1 MTTKLTP
8 WMSVATP
15 PLKSRPGMY
24 ECRLGLNIPVTR
36 YGPAFMAEW
45 RNGRWESGARLRAEW
60 GDQWRG
66 IAKG

>member
-1 MTTKLTP
+1 
-8 WMSVATP
+8 
-15 PLKSRPGMY
+15 MY